1 MSQPLV
7 PTRELPL
14 PMNQAIAPNPHP
26 EKGPSLIRA
35 LARVTR
41 RFHPKGTDRLFR
53 LVHPPGNS
61 TPVRTIVDYDDGLK
75 MHVDTHSFCEW
86 YIFFYGAYRPRVS
99 ELLNRMLKPGDVA
112 FDIGANIGMHSV
124 IMANRVGPTGRVV
137 SFEPDP
143 HPHARLRANLALNGL
158 DFVDTRRAALSNK
171 SGKTTF
177 YLHDDSIGNY
187 ANASLHAENVG
198 KSTRTVEVDLY
209 SLDDFIAQNPVPRL
223 DVIKLLAQGE
233 EWNVLQGA
241 LRTIERCRPS
251 IFFLYEPSYWQRQGR
266 QLMDAV
272 TFFKGYG
279 YTTYAIE
286 FGPRRAVTG
295 EIDMGQVFLATPH
308 PLPA

>member
-1 MSQPLV
+1 
-7 PTRELPL
+7 
-14 PMNQAIAPNPHP
+14 
-26 EKGPSLIRA
+26 
-35 LARVTR
+35 
-41 RFHPKGTDRLFR
+41 
-53 LVHPPGNS
+53 
-61 TPVRTIVDYDDGLK
+61 
-75 MHVDTHSFCEW
+75 
-86 YIFFYGAYRPRVS
+86 VS